1 MKKSKGGS
9 MMKKSKG
16 PGMNKGGALGY
27 GGNKLDPMSR
37 KQSFI
42 DSKDSGLRNVGRQA
56 ERELGLRIS
65 RGPGMKAG
73 GPVGSMFPSMQ
84 KAMKG
89 TKYMAKG
96 GAAYQSELKDNT
108 GMSNVGNSIRN
119 KLK

>member
-1 MKKSKGGS
+1 MKKSKGGSMMKKSKGGS

-27 GGNKLDPMSR
+27 GGNKLDPKSR

-42 DSKDSGLRNVGRQA
+42 DSKDSGLRDVGRQA

-73 GPVGSMFPSMQ
+73 GSVVAGN
-84 KAMKG
+84 ANRRR
-89 TKYMAKG
+89 AD
-96 GAAYQSELKDNT
+96 QS
-108 GMSNVGNSIRN
+108 
-119 KLK
+119 